1 MMYHIPW
8 ASLLLI
14 ANYTWCYGAGEV
26 GWGFRPSFG
35 RKTSPIWIGLNNYQT
50 FGMEIKDTFLSSSKE
65 TMRKILEKDHYKQTR
80 SLLLGDYIFLKAVNR
95 FSEQIY
101 VHEQSSVYILSL
113 LDVIVYIHLTGVI
126 VNCLPQWLGTKPC
139 ARTQEVH

>member
-1 MMYHIPW
+1 M
-8 ASLLLI
+8 
-14 ANYTWCYGAGEV
+14 

-101 VHEQSSVYILSL
+101 VHEQLSVFILSQ

-126 VNCLPQWLGTKPC
+126 VNCLPQ
-139 ARTQEVH
+139 